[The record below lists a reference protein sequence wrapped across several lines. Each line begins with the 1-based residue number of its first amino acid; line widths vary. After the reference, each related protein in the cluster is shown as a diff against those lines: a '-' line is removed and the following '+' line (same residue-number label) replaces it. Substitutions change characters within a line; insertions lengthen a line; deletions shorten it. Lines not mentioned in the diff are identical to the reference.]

1 MISLGTYLNFN
12 GNTEEAFEFYRS
24 VFGGK
29 FSALVRFRDM
39 PMPGVTIPEADA
51 GKIMHISLPIG
62 KSSLMASD
70 SLESLGMK
78 LNQGNNVYIFIAPD
92 SKEEADRIFAALS
105 AGGVIEM
112 PMADQIWGDYFG
124 SFRDKF
130 GVMWMIN
137 FTLPKKSKKELTI
150 SRIFNVKRD
159 LVWQAWT
166 EPEHIKAWWGPKAF
180 TSPFINIDLRPGGK
194 YLYCM
199 RSPDG
204 KDYWSTGTIM
214 EVIPGEHLVMTD
226 SFSDKQGNVVSAAY
240 YGMDPDFPL
249 ESLVVV
255 QFEDEGGKTK
265 FTIKYEDLSTISD
278 NDLEGMKQGWNESF
292 DKLAEYLNRLS

>member
-1 MISLGTYLNFN
+1 MIKLETYLNFN
-12 GNTEEAFEFYRS
+12 GNTEEAFEFYKS
-24 VFGGK
+24 VFGGE
-29 FSALVRFRDM
+29 FSSLVRFRDM
-39 PMPGVTIPEADA
+39 PMEGVTIPAADA

-62 KSSLMASD
+62 KNALMASD

-92 SKEEADRIFAALS
+92 SKEEADRLFAALS

-137 FTLPKKSKKELTI
+137 FTIPKELKKELVI
-150 SRIFNVKRD
+150 SRVLNVKRD

-180 TSPFINIDLRPGGK
+180 TSSFITIDLRPGGK
-194 YLYCM
+194 YLYCIQ
-199 RSPDG
+199 R
-204 KDYWSTGTIM
+204 
-214 EVIPGEHLVMTD
+214 
-226 SFSDKQGNVVSAAY
+226 
-240 YGMDPDFPL
+240 
-249 ESLVVV
+249 
-255 QFEDEGGKTK
+255 
-265 FTIKYEDLSTISD
+265 
-278 NDLEGMKQGWNESF
+278 
-292 DKLAEYLNRLS
+292 